1 MSLDDLIAFFET
13 HGKVLQV
20 YMRRIPLTKAFKG
33 SVFCTFATKEE
44 SEKFIAAEE
53 VKYEET
59 VLERETQ

>member
-1 MSLDDLIAFFET
+1 
-13 HGKVLQV
+13 
-20 YMRRIPLTKAFKG
+20 MRRIPLTKAFKG